1 MVIINMLVKQ
11 IYSNV
16 ARETVN
22 PGSEYDH
29 SCHFSVVLGDGIR
42 A

>member
-1 MVIINMLVKQ
+1 MVIINMFVKQ
-11 IYSNV
+11 ICGDV
-16 ARETVN
+16 VQETVH